1 MSPDEKESLA
11 EAFQNPEF
19 TWRTVRGVSEETG
32 IDPEAVQEFI
42 VTHGDEI
49 IKSSAINQKG
59 EALYAA
65 RDVYRSKESPVRRLL
80 AAFKNRGG

>member
-1 MSPDEKESLA
+1 MSPNEKEVLE

-32 IDPEAVQEFI
+32 IDPVTVQEFI
-42 VTHGDEI
+42 GTHGHEI
-49 IKSSAINQKG
+49 IKSSAINQNG

-65 RDVYRSKESPVRRLL
+65 RDVYRSKASPVRRLL
-80 AAFKNRGG
+80 SAFKNRGG